1 MLSSCSPQE
10 GDDLNQ
16 DVVYEDEENEY
27 EMNFE
32 VSEDSFGMND
42 DDGDDGPV
50 YQSLFVS
57 LFILSNRCIV
67 SEITVS
73 CVF

>member
-1 MLSSCSPQE
+1 MARTPSECLCWCLFCSPQE

-50 YQSLFVS
+50 Y
-57 LFILSNRCIV
+57 
-67 SEITVS
+67 
-73 CVF
+73 

>member
-1 MLSSCSPQE
+1 MSALWWCLICSPQE

-50 YQSLFVS
+50 Y
-57 LFILSNRCIV
+57 
-67 SEITVS
+67 
-73 CVF
+73 

>member
-1 MLSSCSPQE
+1 MPSGSWNRYLFRSPQE

-50 YQSLFVS
+50 Y
-57 LFILSNRCIV
+57 
-67 SEITVS
+67 
-73 CVF
+73 

>member
-1 MLSSCSPQE
+1 MTMPSGSWNRYLFRSPQE

-50 YQSLFVS
+50 Y
-57 LFILSNRCIV
+57 
-67 SEITVS
+67 
-73 CVF
+73 